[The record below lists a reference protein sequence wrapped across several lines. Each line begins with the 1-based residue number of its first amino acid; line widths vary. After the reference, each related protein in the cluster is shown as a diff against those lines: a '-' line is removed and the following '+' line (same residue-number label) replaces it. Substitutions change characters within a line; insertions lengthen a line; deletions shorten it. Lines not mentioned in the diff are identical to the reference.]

1 MRREFVHIAFIAGAA
16 LMLVGCGFADSHAS
30 LPGFMRAK
38 ESQPPPSEPPPDVKQ
53 LVRENLNS
61 VFVSTSNP
69 RSVRVSPPVHDL
81 RGLGWNAC
89 VRAELTNAVGKP
101 LDVET
106 YRISIESGVI
116 FDRQRVKADD
126 TCASESYEPIQ

>member
-1 MRREFVHIAFIAGAA
+1 MLAA
-16 LMLVGCGFADSHAS
+16 CGLADSHAS
-30 LPGFMRAK
+30 LPGFLRAK
-38 ESQPPPSEPPPDVKQ
+38 ESEVATPETPPDVKQ

-69 RSVRVSPPVHDL
+69 RAVRVSPPRPNL

-101 LDVET
+101 LGAGI
-106 YRISIESGVI
+106 YRISIADGAI
-116 FDRQRVKADD
+116 FARRVEADD
-126 TCASESYEPIQ
+126 NCACENYEPIQ

>member
-1 MRREFVHIAFIAGAA
+1 M
-16 LMLVGCGFADSHAS
+16 
-30 LPGFMRAK
+30 
-38 ESQPPPSEPPPDVKQ
+38 
-53 LVRENLNS
+53 
-61 VFVSTSNP
+61 
-69 RSVRVSPPVHDL
+69 RVSSPVHDF

-101 LDVET
+101 LGVET

-116 FDRQRVKADD
+116 FDRQRVEVDD